1 MMAYK
6 QRFDGRGWD
15 ELRPIEAKAGVIRN
29 ADGSALFRIGRTT
42 AIAAVYGPRDLHP
55 RFLQD
60 PKKGRL
66 RCYYNMMPF
75 SGMGDRVR
83 PGGSRRSKEISM
95 VMEKALLPVLD
106 LKGFPNAV
114 IDVFIELP
122 QTDAGSR
129 CAAICAAAMALADA
143 GLVMTDMVSAVAVGK
158 VDDRIVTDLTYEEES
173 YEEGPV
179 TDIPVAML
187 YNTKDITLLQ
197 MDGEISKEDLHKA
210 LELARDATTK
220 IAEIQIAALKQRYA
234 RQQAGE

>member
-1 MMAYK
+1 MTSLSK
-6 QRFDGRGWD
+6 
-15 ELRPIEAKAGVIRN
+15 LRKLLTWKLGVVL
-29 ADGSALFRIGRTT
+29 GALF
-42 AIAAVYGPRDLHP
+42 
-55 RFLQD
+55 
-60 PKKGRL
+60 
-66 RCYYNMMPF
+66 
-75 SGMGDRVR
+75 
-83 PGGSRRSKEISM
+83 
-95 VMEKALLPVLD
+95 
-106 LKGFPNAV
+106 
-114 IDVFIELP
+114 
-122 QTDAGSR
+122 
-129 CAAICAAAMALADA
+129 
-143 GLVMTDMVSAVAVGK
+143 MVSAVAVGK